1 MYVSLILF
9 LLELYLIHIIIDIY
23 YLILISLHYII
34 LYYYWLFLYSLFY
47 LFIVILGVIFNN
59 PLKIAV
65 PIIKNIA
72 SNIHCNSKQKYSVH
86 NDKVK

>member
-34 LYYYWLFLYSLFY
+34 LYYSWLFLLSSLYF
-47 LFIVILGVIFNN
+47 FIIILSVILNLALLLCIQLIPSINKGKAFN
-59 PLKIAV
+59 
-65 PIIKNIA
+65 
-72 SNIHCNSKQKYSVH
+72 
-86 NDKVK
+86 

>member
-34 LYYYWLFLYSLFY
+34 LYYS
-47 LFIVILGVIFNN
+47 
-59 PLKIAV
+59 
-65 PIIKNIA
+65 
-72 SNIHCNSKQKYSVH
+72 
-86 NDKVK
+86 